1 MDLLT
6 DDLFAE
12 LESFVD
18 NETIE
23 SETRRDPEDMR
34 QAKQDYNRFK
44 LKKLVQTLKILNNE
58 ENRIPVEKLA
68 KRVKM
73 KAEELKLHDSELE
86 FFQDMADR
94 GKSYAE
100 AIDILRTN
108 KLREVRVQVLQRL
121 RSLQKDKKLKP
132 NMIVNLE
139 YIKSIAK
146 EFAEGKWWLWNFGAC
161 SSWARDIRLEFQKYK
176 PCHLKNSRSKHFKQ
190 LIGWVKE
197 KMHET
202 EELSYDTTKAKYE
215 EIFGKK
221 CKKWTNTAN
230 RIRKRLS
237 LDFKC
242 VNERFKGSRGRS
254 RVRKQYYFIA
264 KEE

>member
-1 MDLLT
+1 M
-6 DDLFAE
+6 
-12 LESFVD
+12 V
-18 NETIE
+18 
-23 SETRRDPEDMR
+23 
-34 QAKQDYNRFK
+34 
-44 LKKLVQTLKILNNE
+44 
-58 ENRIPVEKLA
+58 
-68 KRVKM
+68 
-73 KAEELKLHDSELE
+73 
-86 FFQDMADR
+86 DR

-100 AIDILRTN
+100 AVDILRTN
-108 KLREVRVQVLQRL
+108 KLREDRGQVLQTL
-121 RSLQKDKKLKP
+121 RSLQRDKKFKL

-139 YIKSIAK
+139 YIKCIAK
-146 EFAEGKWWLWNFGAC
+146 EFAEGKRWLCNFEAS

-264 KEE
+264 KEEWGNLLPFGVQTGVCQRHQIRFYCTKIMSFSYFSSTLFLKIFPGLRPGPQIYTHPKGSSTP